1 MDLKHIRTF
10 AAVAREGNLTRA
22 AEHLHLTQPALSLQ
36 LKNFQESLDLTLF
49 ARTAQGL
56 APNADG
62 RALLPAAQRVLD
74 ALDDFQRA
82 IGALRDTVQG
92 ELRIGTILDPEFL
105 RLGATLQYLVEHYPK
120 IRPTLR
126 HGMSGSV
133 GRQVRAGELDVGFFL
148 GPQPRDAVLD
158 SGPLIGSS
166 AHAGLPQD
174 GPAQRSSPP
183 VDPVRIPPP
192 RGSQPTGL
200 HAQPLASFSY
210 YVVAPKSWS
219 AQVAGRGW
227 AEIAALPWIWTPPDS
242 VHHRLLSDK
251 FDALGITPHA
261 VAEVDQEASMLDL
274 VRSGVGLSLARD
286 AIALRESQSSGLQLV
301 KGLSIQAELS
311 FITQATRR
319 DDPLVAAAFAAVRAA
334 FA

>member
-62 RALLPAAQRVLD
+62 RALLPSAQRILD
-74 ALDDFQRA
+74 ALEDFQRA
-82 IGALRDTVQG
+82 ITALRDTVQG

-105 RLGATLQYLVEHYPK
+105 RLGATLQYLMEHYPK

-133 GRQVRAGELDVGFFL
+133 GRQVRTGELDVGFFL
-148 GPQPRDAVLD
+148 GPQETNKNP
-158 SGPLIGSS
+158 
-166 AHAGLPQD
+166 AGLE
-174 GPAQRSSPP
+174 A
-183 VDPVRIPPP
+183 
-192 RGSQPTGL
+192 L
-200 HAQPLASFSY
+200 PLASFAY
-210 YVVAPKSWS
+210 YVVAPKGWS

-227 AEIAALPWIWTPPDS
+227 ADIAALPWIWTPADS
-242 VHHRLLSDK
+242 VHHRLLSAK
-251 FDALGITPHA
+251 FDALGIAPHA

-286 AIALRESQSSGLQLV
+286 SIALRESQASGLVLV

-311 FITQATRR
+311 FITLASRR
-319 DDPLVAAAFAAVRAA
+319 DDPLVAAAFAAVQAA
-334 FA
+334 FG

>member
-62 RALLPAAQRVLD
+62 RALLPSAQRVLD

-148 GPQPRDAVLD
+148 GPHARD
-158 SGPLIGSS
+158 
-166 AHAGLPQD
+166 
-174 GPAQRSSPP
+174 
-183 VDPVRIPPP
+183 
-192 RGSQPTGL
+192 GSQPSGL
-200 HAQPLASFSY
+200 NAQPLASFSY
-210 YVVAPKSWS
+210 YVGAPKSWS

-311 FITQATRR
+311 FITQAARR
-319 DDPLVAAAFAAVRAA
+319 DDPLVAAAFAAVQAA

>member
-49 ARTAQGL
+49 SRTAQGL

-62 RALLPAAQRVLD
+62 RALLPPALRVLD
-74 ALDDFQRA
+74 ALEDFQRA

-92 ELRIGTILDPEFL
+92 ELRMGTILDPEFL

-148 GPQPRDAVLD
+148 GPQAPEGRSRGGHPRD
-158 SGPLIGSS
+158 SHPR
-166 AHAGLPQD
+166 D
-174 GPAQRSSPP
+174 GHPP
-183 VDPVRIPPP
+183 
-192 RGSQPTGL
+192 GL
-200 HAQPLASFSY
+200 HAQPLASFAY
-210 YVVAPKSWS
+210 YVVAPKGWS

-227 AEIAALPWIWTPPDS
+227 ADIAALPWIWTPPDS

-251 FDALGITPHA
+251 FGALGIAPHA

-286 AIALRESQSSGLQLV
+286 AIALRESQASGLQLV

-311 FITQATRR
+311 FITQASRR
-319 DDPLVAAAFAAVRAA
+319 EDPLVAAAFAAVQAA

>member
-22 AEHLHLTQPALSLQ
+22 AEHLHVTQPALSLQ

-62 RALLPAAQRVLD
+62 RALLPSALRILD
-74 ALDDFQRA
+74 AMEDFQRA

-133 GRQVRAGELDVGFFL
+133 GRQVRAGDLDVGFYL
-148 GPQPRDAVLD
+148 GPAGATGGVPLLEVL
-158 SGPLIGSS
+158 
-166 AHAGLPQD
+166 
-174 GPAQRSSPP
+174 
-183 VDPVRIPPP
+183 
-192 RGSQPTGL
+192 
-200 HAQPLASFSY
+200 PLASFTY
-210 YVVAPKSWS
+210 YVVAPKGWG

-227 AEIAALPWIWTPPDS
+227 QEIAALPWIWTPPDS
-242 VHHRLLSDK
+242 VHHRLLAAK
-251 FDALGITPHA
+251 FDALGIVPNA

-274 VRSGVGLSLARD
+274 VRSGVGLSLVRD
-286 AIALRESQSSGLQLV
+286 SIALRESQANGLLLLP
-301 KGLSIQAELS
+301 GLAIPAELS
-311 FITQATRR
+311 FITPAARQG
-319 DDPLVAAAFAAVRAA
+319 DPLVAAAFAAVRAA
-334 FA
+334 FG

>member
-1 MDLKHIRTF
+1 MDFKHIRTF

-49 ARTAQGL
+49 SRTSQGL

-62 RALLPAAQRVLD
+62 RALLPPALRVLD
-74 ALDDFQRA
+74 ALEDFQRA

-105 RLGATLQYLVEHYPK
+105 RLGATLQHLVEHYPK

-133 GRQVRAGELDVGFFL
+133 GRQVRAGDLDVGFFL
-148 GPQPRDAVLD
+148 GPQTRDEAL
-158 SGPLIGSS
+158 
-166 AHAGLPQD
+166 
-174 GPAQRSSPP
+174 
-183 VDPVRIPPP
+183 
-192 RGSQPTGL
+192 QPKNGHMQGL

-311 FITQATRR
+311 FVTQTGRR
-319 DDPLVAAAFAAVRAA
+319 DDPLVAAAFSAVQAA

>member
-49 ARTAQGL
+49 SRSAQGL

-92 ELRIGTILDPEFL
+92 ELRMGTILDPEFL

-148 GPQPRDAVLD
+148 GPQARD
-158 SGPLIGSS
+158 GN
-166 AHAGLPQD
+166 
-174 GPAQRSSPP
+174 
-183 VDPVRIPPP
+183 
-192 RGSQPTGL
+192 QPSGL

-311 FITQATRR
+311 FITQASRR

>member
-62 RALLPAAQRVLD
+62 RALLPSALRILD

-148 GPQPRDAVLD
+148 GPTGTPGGPGLDAL
-158 SGPLIGSS
+158 
-166 AHAGLPQD
+166 
-174 GPAQRSSPP
+174 
-183 VDPVRIPPP
+183 
-192 RGSQPTGL
+192 
-200 HAQPLASFSY
+200 PLAAFTY
-210 YVVAPKSWS
+210 YVVAPKGWG

-242 VHHRLLSDK
+242 VHNRLLTEK
-251 FDALGITPHA
+251 FDALGIAPNA

-274 VRSGVGLSLARD
+274 VRSGVGLSLVRD
-286 AIALRESQSSGLQLV
+286 SIALRESQANGLLLI

-311 FITQATRR
+311 FITQAPRR
-319 DDPLVAAAFAAVRAA
+319 TDPLVAAAFAAVEAA

>member
-62 RALLPAAQRVLD
+62 RALLPAAQRILE

-92 ELRIGTILDPEFL
+92 DLRIGTILDPEFL
-105 RLGATLQYLVEHYPK
+105 RLGATLQYLVEHYPR

-133 GRQVRAGELDVGFFL
+133 ARQVRAGELDVGFSL
-148 GPQPRDAVLD
+148 GP
-158 SGPLIGSS
+158 SGPGA
-166 AHAGLPQD
+166 AHPGLE
-174 GPAQRSSPP
+174 A
-183 VDPVRIPPP
+183 
-192 RGSQPTGL
+192 L
-200 HAQPLASFSY
+200 PLASFTY
-210 YVVAPKSWS
+210 CVVAPKGWGP
-219 AQVAGRGW
+219 QVAGRDWG
-227 AEIAALPWIWTPPDS
+227 AIAALPWIWTPPDS
-242 VHHRLLSDK
+242 VHHRLLSDQ
-251 FDALGITPHA
+251 FEALAVAPNA

-286 AIALRESQSSGLQLV
+286 SIALRESQANGLVLV
-301 KGLSIQAELS
+301 KDLSIQAQLS
-311 FITQATRR
+311 FVTQTSRR
-319 DDPLVAAAFAAVRAA
+319 DDPLVAAAFAAVETA

>member
-1 MDLKHIRTF
+1 MDLKHLRTF

-49 ARTAQGL
+49 ARSAQGL

-74 ALDDFQRA
+74 AMEDFQRA
-82 IGALRDTVQG
+82 ISALRDTVQG
-92 ELRIGTILDPEFL
+92 ELRMGTILDPEFL
-105 RLGATLQYLVEHYPK
+105 RLGATLQHLMEHYPK

-148 GPQPRDAVLD
+148 GPAGATGGPPLLDVL
-158 SGPLIGSS
+158 
-166 AHAGLPQD
+166 
-174 GPAQRSSPP
+174 
-183 VDPVRIPPP
+183 
-192 RGSQPTGL
+192 
-200 HAQPLASFSY
+200 PLATFTY
-210 YVVAPKSWS
+210 YVVAPKGWG

-227 AEIAALPWIWTPPDS
+227 QDIAALPWIWTPPDS
-242 VHHRLLSDK
+242 VHHRLLAAR
-251 FDALGITPHA
+251 FDALGVTPNA
-261 VAEVDQEASMLDL
+261 VAQVDQEASMLDL
-274 VRSGVGLSLARD
+274 VRSGVGLSLVRD
-286 AIALRESQSSGLQLV
+286 SIALRESQANGLLLLP
-301 KGLSIQAELS
+301 GLAIQAELS

-319 DDPLVAAAFAAVRAA
+319 ADPLVAAAFTAVSAA
-334 FA
+334 FG

>member
-10 AAVAREGNLTRA
+10 AAVAKEGNLTRA

-49 ARTAQGL
+49 SRTAQGL
-56 APNADG
+56 SPNADG
-62 RALLPAAQRVLD
+62 RALLPPALRVLD
-74 ALDDFQRA
+74 ALDDFRRA

-92 ELRIGTILDPEFL
+92 ELRMGTILDPEFL

-148 GPQPRDAVLD
+148 GAPTPGGNPPGLD
-158 SGPLIGSS
+158 
-166 AHAGLPQD
+166 
-174 GPAQRSSPP
+174 
-183 VDPVRIPPP
+183 
-192 RGSQPTGL
+192 
-200 HAQPLASFSY
+200 AQPLASFAY
-210 YVVAPKSWS
+210 YVVAPKGWS

-227 AEIAALPWIWTPPDS
+227 AEIATLPWIWTPPDS

-286 AIALRESQSSGLQLV
+286 SIALRESQANGLQLV
-301 KGLSIQAELS
+301 KDLSIQAELS
-311 FITQATRR
+311 FITQASRR
-319 DDPLVAAAFAAVRAA
+319 DDPLVAAAFAAVQAA

>member
-49 ARTAQGL
+49 TRTAQGL

-62 RALLPAAQRVLD
+62 RALLAPAQRVLD

-126 HGMSGSV
+126 HGMTGSV
-133 GRQVRAGELDVGFFL
+133 GRQVRAGDLDVGFYL
-148 GPQPRDAVLD
+148 GPPQP
-158 SGPLIGSS
+158 S
-166 AHAGLPQD
+166 
-174 GPAQRSSPP
+174 
-183 VDPVRIPPP
+183 
-192 RGSQPTGL
+192 GL

-210 YVVAPKSWS
+210 YVVAPKGWS

-286 AIALRESQSSGLQLV
+286 SIALRESQSSGLQLV

-311 FITQATRR
+311 FITQTARR
-319 DDPLVAAAFAAVRAA
+319 DDPLVAAAFAAVQAA

>member
-49 ARTAQGL
+49 TRTAQGL

-62 RALLPAAQRVLD
+62 RALLAPAQRVLD

-133 GRQVRAGELDVGFFL
+133 GRQVRAGDLDVGFYL
-148 GPQPRDAVLD
+148 GPPHP
-158 SGPLIGSS
+158 S
-166 AHAGLPQD
+166 
-174 GPAQRSSPP
+174 
-183 VDPVRIPPP
+183 
-192 RGSQPTGL
+192 GL

-210 YVVAPKSWS
+210 YVVAPKGWS

-286 AIALRESQSSGLQLV
+286 SLALRESQSSGLQLV

-311 FITQATRR
+311 FITQTARR
-319 DDPLVAAAFAAVRAA
+319 DDPLVAAAFAAVQAA

>member
-10 AAVAREGNLTRA
+10 AAVAKEGNLTRA

-49 ARTAQGL
+49 SRTAQGL

-62 RALLPAAQRVLD
+62 RALLPSALRVLD

-92 ELRIGTILDPEFL
+92 ELRMGTILDPEFL

-126 HGMSGSV
+126 HGMSGTV
-133 GRQVRAGELDVGFFL
+133 GRLVKSGELDVGFFL
-148 GPQPRDAVLD
+148 GPQT
-158 SGPLIGSS
+158 
-166 AHAGLPQD
+166 AG
-174 GPAQRSSPP
+174 GHPP
-183 VDPVRIPPP
+183 
-192 RGSQPTGL
+192 GL
-200 HAQPLASFSY
+200 HAQPLASFAY

-227 AEIAALPWIWTPPDS
+227 AEVATLPWIWTPPDS

-286 AIALRESQSSGLQLV
+286 SIALRESQASGLQLV

-311 FITQATRR
+311 FITPAARR
-319 DDPLVAAAFAAVRAA
+319 DDALVAAAFAAVQAA

>member
-49 ARTAQGL
+49 SRTAQGL

-62 RALLPAAQRVLD
+62 RALLPPALRVLD

-133 GRQVRAGELDVGFFL
+133 GRQVRSGELDVGFYL
-148 GPQPRDAVLD
+148 GPHEP
-158 SGPLIGSS
+158 SGN
-166 AHAGLPQD
+166 
-174 GPAQRSSPP
+174 PP
-183 VDPVRIPPP
+183 
-192 RGSQPTGL
+192 GL
-200 HAQPLASFSY
+200 HARPLASFAY
-210 YVVAPKSWS
+210 YVVAPKGWS
-219 AQVAGRGW
+219 AQVAGRDW

-242 VHHRLLSDK
+242 VHHRLLSAK
-251 FDALGITPHA
+251 FDALGIAPHA

-286 AIALRESQSSGLQLV
+286 SIALRESQASGLQLV

-311 FITQATRR
+311 FITLASRR
-319 DDPLVAAAFAAVRAA
+319 EDPLVAAAFAAVQAA
-334 FA
+334 FG

>member
-22 AEHLHLTQPALSLQ
+22 AEHLHVTQPALSLQ

-62 RALLPAAQRVLD
+62 RALLPSALRILD
-74 ALDDFQRA
+74 ALEDFQRA

-133 GRQVRAGELDVGFFL
+133 GRQVRAGDLDVGFYL
-148 GPQPRDAVLD
+148 GPAGATAGAPLLEVL
-158 SGPLIGSS
+158 
-166 AHAGLPQD
+166 
-174 GPAQRSSPP
+174 
-183 VDPVRIPPP
+183 
-192 RGSQPTGL
+192 
-200 HAQPLASFSY
+200 PLASFTY
-210 YVVAPKSWS
+210 YVVAPKGWG

-227 AEIAALPWIWTPPDS
+227 QEIAALPWIWTPPDS
-242 VHHRLLSDK
+242 VHHRLLAAK
-251 FDALGITPHA
+251 FDALGIAPNA

-274 VRSGVGLSLARD
+274 VRSGVGLSLVRD
-286 AIALRESQSSGLQLV
+286 SIALRESQANGLLLLP
-301 KGLSIQAELS
+301 GLAIPAELS
-311 FITQATRR
+311 FITQAARQG
-319 DDPLVAAAFAAVRAA
+319 DPLVGAAFAAVRAA
-334 FA
+334 FG

>member
-62 RALLPAAQRVLD
+62 RALLPSAQRVLD

-92 ELRIGTILDPEFL
+92 ELRMGTILDPEFL

-148 GPQPRDAVLD
+148 GPHARD
-158 SGPLIGSS
+158 
-166 AHAGLPQD
+166 
-174 GPAQRSSPP
+174 
-183 VDPVRIPPP
+183 
-192 RGSQPTGL
+192 GSQPSGL

-311 FITQATRR
+311 FITQAARR
-319 DDPLVAAAFAAVRAA
+319 DDPLVAAAFAAVQAA

>member
-62 RALLPAAQRVLD
+62 RALLPSAQRILD
-74 ALDDFQRA
+74 ALEDFQRA
-82 IGALRDTVQG
+82 ITALRDTVQG

-105 RLGATLQYLVEHYPK
+105 RLGATLQYLMEHYPK

-133 GRQVRAGELDVGFFL
+133 GRQVRTGELDVGFFL
-148 GPQPRDAVLD
+148 GPQETNKNP
-158 SGPLIGSS
+158 
-166 AHAGLPQD
+166 AGLE
-174 GPAQRSSPP
+174 A
-183 VDPVRIPPP
+183 
-192 RGSQPTGL
+192 L
-200 HAQPLASFSY
+200 PLASFAY
-210 YVVAPKSWS
+210 YVVAPKGWS

-227 AEIAALPWIWTPPDS
+227 ADIAALPWIWTPADS
-242 VHHRLLSDK
+242 VHHRLLSAK
-251 FDALGITPHA
+251 FDALGIAPHA

-286 AIALRESQSSGLQLV
+286 SIALRESQASGLVLV
-301 KGLSIQAELS
+301 KGLSIQADLS
-311 FITQATRR
+311 FITLASRR
-319 DDPLVAAAFAAVRAA
+319 DDPLVAAAFAAVQAA
-334 FA
+334 FG

>member
-49 ARTAQGL
+49 SRTAQGL

-62 RALLPAAQRVLD
+62 RALLPSALRILD

-82 IGALRDTVQG
+82 ISALRDTVQG

-105 RLGATLQYLVEHYPK
+105 RLGATLQYLVAHYPK

-133 GRQVRAGELDVGFFL
+133 SRQVRAGDLDVGFSL
-148 GPQPRDAVLD
+148 GPHASATVQP
-158 SGPLIGSS
+158 
-166 AHAGLPQD
+166 GLE
-174 GPAQRSSPP
+174 A
-183 VDPVRIPPP
+183 
-192 RGSQPTGL
+192 L
-200 HAQPLASFSY
+200 PLASFAY
-210 YVVAPKSWS
+210 YVVAPKGWG

-227 AEIAALPWIWTPPDS
+227 TEIAALPWIWTPPDS
-242 VHHRLLSDK
+242 VHHRLLADK
-251 FDALGITPHA
+251 FASLGLAPNA

-286 AIALRESQSSGLQLV
+286 SIALRESQANGLLLV
-301 KGLSIQAELS
+301 KGLTIQAELS
-311 FITQATRR
+311 FVTLASRR
-319 DDPLVAAAFAAVRAA
+319 DDPLVAAAFDAVQAA
-334 FA
+334 FG

>member
-36 LKNFQESLDLTLF
+36 LKSFQEALDLPLF
-49 ARTAQGL
+49 TRTAQGL

-62 RALLPAAQRVLD
+62 RALLPSAQRVLD
-74 ALDDFQRA
+74 ALDDFERA
-82 IGALRDTVQG
+82 IGALRTTVQG
-92 ELRIGTILDPEFL
+92 ELRLGTILDPEFL

-148 GPQPRDAVLD
+148 GPQEDTR
-158 SGPLIGSS
+158 G
-166 AHAGLPQD
+166 Q
-174 GPAQRSSPP
+174 PA
-183 VDPVRIPPP
+183 
-192 RGSQPTGL
+192 L
-200 HAQPLASFSY
+200 HALPLAAFSY
-210 YVVAPKSWS
+210 YVVAPKGWG

-227 AEIAALPWIWTPPDS
+227 REIAALPWIWTPPDS
-242 VHHRLLSDK
+242 VHHRLLAGK
-251 FDALGITPHA
+251 FGELDVTPNT

-274 VRSGVGLSLARD
+274 VRSGVGLTLARD
-286 AIALRESQSSGLQLV
+286 SIALRESQAHGLVLAP
-301 KGLSIQAELS
+301 GLAIQAELA
-311 FITQATRR
+311 FITLASRR
-319 DDPLVAAAFAAVRAA
+319 EDPLVAAAFAAVQAA

>member
-49 ARTAQGL
+49 TRTAQGL

-62 RALLPAAQRVLD
+62 RALLAPAQRVLD

-133 GRQVRAGELDVGFFL
+133 GRQVRAGDLDVGFYL
-148 GPQPRDAVLD
+148 GPPQP
-158 SGPLIGSS
+158 S
-166 AHAGLPQD
+166 
-174 GPAQRSSPP
+174 
-183 VDPVRIPPP
+183 
-192 RGSQPTGL
+192 GL

-210 YVVAPKSWS
+210 YVVAPKGWS

-286 AIALRESQSSGLQLV
+286 SIALRESQSSGLQLV

-311 FITQATRR
+311 FITQTARR
-319 DDPLVAAAFAAVRAA
+319 DDPLVAAAFAAVQAA

>member
-36 LKNFQESLDLTLF
+36 LKSFQESLDLTLF
-49 ARTAQGL
+49 TRTAQGL

-62 RALLPAAQRVLD
+62 RALLPSALRILD
-74 ALDDFQRA
+74 ALEDFQRA

-133 GRQVRAGELDVGFFL
+133 ARQVRSGDLDVGFSL
-148 GPQPRDAVLD
+148 GPQEPA
-158 SGPLIGSS
+158 GS
-166 AHAGLPQD
+166 AAGLD
-174 GPAQRSSPP
+174 A
-183 VDPVRIPPP
+183 
-192 RGSQPTGL
+192 L
-200 HAQPLASFSY
+200 PLAAFAY
-210 YVVAPKSWS
+210 YVVAPKGWG

-251 FDALGITPHA
+251 FDALGIAPNA

-274 VRSGVGLSLARD
+274 VRSGVGLSLVRD
-286 AIALRESQSSGLQLV
+286 SIALRESQASGLLLV

-311 FITQATRR
+311 FITQASRR
-319 DDPLVAAAFAAVRAA
+319 EDPLVAAAFAAVQAA
-334 FA
+334 FG

>member
-62 RALLPAAQRVLD
+62 RALLPSAQRVLD

-148 GPQPRDAVLD
+148 GPHARD
-158 SGPLIGSS
+158 
-166 AHAGLPQD
+166 
-174 GPAQRSSPP
+174 
-183 VDPVRIPPP
+183 
-192 RGSQPTGL
+192 GSQPSGL
-200 HAQPLASFSY
+200 HAQSLASFSY

-251 FDALGITPHA
+251 FDALGTTPHA

-311 FITQATRR
+311 VITQAARR
-319 DDPLVAAAFAAVRAA
+319 DDPLVAAAFAAVQAA